1 MRGKLIY
8 TGTQLY
14 GADIQHTYD
23 FKVDTAV

>member
-14 GADIQHTYD
+14 SADTQHTYD